1 MRTSASCVPKTQS
14 AELRLAGSGRAGQK
28 QRCRRA
34 LRPGESHPPAQ
45 HRPRRLL
52 HGLRLTDD
60 LFRQPFAQ
68 VQQPL
73 LLGAAQLLDGDAGLL
88 RDRRGDLLLAD
99 EWRRLIACG
108 LAADQRLQAVAQLCG
123 LLEAAVRH
131 GLLQLPR
138 DGALLLLHP
147 AVAVAPTG
155 QPDARGALVEQVERL
170 VRQEPVGQ
178 IAARKLHR
186 RVDRACGDAHAVV
199 ALQSRAE
206 SLQNFL
212 RLGTARLPDG
222 DGAEAP
228 LERGVLLDKL
238 AVFLQCRRADHLQL
252 AAPQRGL
259 EQVRRV
265 DRALGAARADERV
278 HLVDEQDHVPAAADL
293 SQYVA
298 DAFFKFAA
306 VFRPSEDAR
315 HVQAVEPFAAQR
327 LRNRPRGEALRKA
340 LDDSRLADAR
350 LADEGGVVLIFPAQN
365 LQQLPKLAFAPD
377 DRLHCRRLFDH
388 VLTI

>member
-1 MRTSASCVPKTQS
+1 M
-14 AELRLAGSGRAGQK
+14 
-28 QRCRRA
+28 
-34 LRPGESHPPAQ
+34 
-45 HRPRRLL
+45 
-52 HGLRLTDD
+52 
-60 LFRQPFAQ
+60 
-68 VQQPL
+68 
-73 LLGAAQLLDGDAGLL
+73 
-88 RDRRGDLLLAD
+88 
-99 EWRRLIACG
+99 
-108 LAADQRLQAVAQLCG
+108 
-123 LLEAAVRH
+123 
-131 GLLQLPR
+131 
-138 DGALLLLHP
+138 
-147 AVAVAPTG
+147 
-155 QPDARGALVEQVERL
+155 
-170 VRQEPVGQ
+170 
-178 IAARKLHR
+178 
-186 RVDRACGDAHAVV
+186 V

-238 AVFLQCRRADHLQL
+238 A
-252 AAPQRGL
+252 
-259 EQVRRV
+259 V